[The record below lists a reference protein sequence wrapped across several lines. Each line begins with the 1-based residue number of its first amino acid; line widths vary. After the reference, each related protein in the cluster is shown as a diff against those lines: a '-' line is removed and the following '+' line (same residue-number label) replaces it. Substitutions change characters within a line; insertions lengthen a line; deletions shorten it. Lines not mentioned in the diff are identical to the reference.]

1 MGSDSGALG
10 VTGDLL
16 RRAEELILRLAGVVS
31 VRIVPGLAGAIDE
44 VHVLT
49 TDRVHPKHT
58 VRNIESALMAHL
70 GIRVNHKKIS
80 VATTRDLVPEE
91 SGGDAV
97 SQPRVGA
104 SARESGYGAGSG
116 SEFASESMPES
127 VKELFGS
134 RPHARLEDRAGVESR
149 GDRDIRE
156 ARDSRDSRGVRDT
169 READSSVLHAHL
181 GAIPG
186 GLSRP
191 VGSGASAAGGVQR
204 VQSSEQVAVPIGGM
218 AGRRTVVF
226 RDVEVRQSRTR
237 GVTCVVTLSREGE
250 DHVGEANSHDRDGTR
265 LELSALAAVSA
276 IRSVRGLS
284 PSSDSSLV
292 LDGVTQIDL
301 MGRTYIFVSVSV
313 RTSRE
318 PLMLAG
324 SCEVRGDADTSA
336 VLAVLDATN
345 RWMQTDR

>member
-1 MGSDSGALG
+1 MGSDSRDLG
-10 VTGDLL
+10 VSGDLL

-91 SGGDAV
+91 NHDDSA
-97 SQPRVGA
+97 SQPRVGT
-104 SARESGYGAGSG
+104 STGLSGYRAGS
-116 SEFASESMPES
+116 ESESVGESRPEP
-127 VKELFGS
+127 VKELFSS

-149 GDRDIRE
+149 GDRGI
-156 ARDSRDSRGVRDT
+156 

-186 GLSRP
+186 GMSRS
-191 VGSGASAAGGVQR
+191 VGSGASVGGVQR
-204 VQSSEQVAVPIGGM
+204 VQSSEQVVVPIGGM

-237 GVTCVVTLSREGE
+237 GVTCVVTLSRDGE
-250 DHVGEANSHDRDGTR
+250 DHVGEANSHDRDGSP
-265 LELSALAAVSA
+265 LELSAQAAVSA

-292 LDGVTQIDL
+292 LDGVTRVEL

-318 PLMLAG
+318 PLMLTG